1 MLFITI
7 FSFILLIGGIK
18 LVFRARGWWESFF
31 DNLIIIFIG
40 FFLLLNNYSKGSDT
54 FFAFDNGKMVSLKDE
69 NISYTFLFS
78 KPVIDISF
86 LNDTTKSYRVN
97 LLFSNARIIQNNSVP
112 LDLKVNG
119 FLYSS
124 EIESGEGYLSIK
136 DMDTISFQDNR
147 IKIKFKLYLSNLKIQ
162 R

>member
-7 FSFILLIGGIK
+7 FSLILLIAGIK
-18 LVFRARGWWESFF
+18 MIFRTRGWLDIFF
-31 DNLIIIFIG
+31 DNLIVISIG
-40 FFLLLNNYSKGSDT
+40 FLLLLNNYSKGSDT
-54 FFAFDNGKMVSLKDE
+54 FFAFDNGKMISLKNE

-78 KPVIDISF
+78 KPIIDISY
-86 LNDTTKSYRVN
+86 LDDTTRSYRVN
-97 LLFSNARIIQNNSVP
+97 LLFSSAKIIQNNSFP

-124 EIESGEGYLSIK
+124 EIESGEGYLSMK
-136 DMDTISFQDNR
+136 DMDTVSFKDKK
-147 IKIKFKLYLSNLKIQ
+147 IKINFKLYLSKLKIQ